1 MRSRGD
7 FFREMVAAHFQ
18 TRDLEDALASRDRD
32 AVHAALHDLLLYKAV
47 DPLAPVDLDV
57 VAGVLDLGGRAAK
70 MALQVMYA
78 SAVRQG
84 TLPAEREAAAVRVRA
99 ALGRSGDDRTA
110 VRHALHLLAVMGD
123 AGAVVEQLK
132 HDAPCFAGGRVRKED
147 YLSPAVAAALTRNNA
162 DLAALEASLG
172 GRAAE
177 DVRTIRE
184 YARDPA
190 AYEEKVRLTQDDE
203 VEVL

>member
-1 MRSRGD
+1 MRPRDD
-7 FFREMVAAHFQ
+7 FFQEMVAAHFQ
-18 TRDLEDALASRDRD
+18 TRDLEDALAAGDRD

-47 DPLAPVDLDV
+47 DPLAPAALDV
-57 VAGVLDLGGRAAK
+57 IVGVLDLGGRAAA

-84 TLPAEREAAAVRVRA
+84 TLPAEREEAALRIRA

-110 VRHALHLLAVMGD
+110 VRHALHLLAVLGD
-123 AGAVVEQLK
+123 APAVVEQLA
-132 HDAPCFAGGRVRKED
+132 HDARRFDGETVRKED
-147 YLSPAVAAALTRNNA
+147 YLSPAVAAALGRHDA
-162 DLAALEASLG
+162 DLAVLEASLA

-177 DVRTIRE
+177 DVRAIRE
-184 YARDPA
+184 YAQDPD
-190 AYEEKVRLTQDDE
+190 AYEERVRQMQDDE